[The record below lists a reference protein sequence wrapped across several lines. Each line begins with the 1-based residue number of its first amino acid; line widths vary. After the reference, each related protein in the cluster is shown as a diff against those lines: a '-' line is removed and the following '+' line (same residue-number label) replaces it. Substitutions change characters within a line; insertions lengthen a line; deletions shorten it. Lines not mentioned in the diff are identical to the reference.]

1 MIVIHKLFY
10 IFFIMDIIHKLD
22 RCICPLGSGVNTVD
36 VAKTEFIH
44 AVESPSL
51 GVVASQP
58 ELWITAVQKP

>member
-1 MIVIHKLFY
+1 
-10 IFFIMDIIHKLD
+10 MDIIHKLD